1 MHSGLKPLYYIYKMC
16 LSIALN
22 LLRQERPSR

>member
-1 MHSGLKPLYYIYKMC
+1 MHSGLKPVYYTYKMC

-22 LLRQERPSR
+22 LIRPERPNR